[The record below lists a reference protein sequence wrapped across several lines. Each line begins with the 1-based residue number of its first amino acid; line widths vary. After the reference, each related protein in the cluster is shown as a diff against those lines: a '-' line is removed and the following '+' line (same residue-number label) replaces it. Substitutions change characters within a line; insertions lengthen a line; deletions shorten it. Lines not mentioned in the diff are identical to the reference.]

1 MFKLLIS
8 IIFSLSVIFTSVSA
22 EEMSDYKIYGE
33 SYVVIDGN
41 SNEVILSKNAD
52 VKMYPASISK
62 LVTAILL
69 AEHKN
74 KEDTLVFSAKAKEMP
89 EYSVNLNYSSINVG
103 QELSADFIMK
113 SILIFSAND
122 MAQVVADNLSDE
134 LGKPF
139 EDIMNDKLKEL
150 GLKNTYFKNAVG
162 LHDDEHY
169 STAYDLAL
177 LLKAAL
183 SYEWIRETISI
194 KEISVSLPNGSIIV
208 YKNSNKLLGT
218 DGMIGGK
225 TGYTSRSGR
234 NLVGAFEKD
243 GNLYIITVLKSVYDA
258 EDSYVF
264 KDMYNLMEMAQR
276 EEKSLLYEKGS
287 VVSESFPLEYK
298 LFGFFGPKK
307 IATVPLILDDNVY
320 MYSNDYNKENLST
333 NIYLKNNINIFTD
346 VNKPVGTFE
355 VSVLD
360 SKSSYNLNVDMMP
373 IIMSN
378 ILLYALSIL
387 LIIVIIIL
395 VIVIIKKIRNKK
407 RLKRI
412 F

>member
-22 EEMSDYKIYGE
+22 EEINNYKIYGE
-33 SYVVIDGN
+33 AYVVIDGDT
-41 SNEVILSKNAD
+41 NEVILSKNAD

-62 LVTAILL
+62 LITAILL
-69 AEHKN
+69 AEHKT
-74 KEDTLVFSAKAKEMP
+74 KKDTLIFTSRAKEMP
-89 EYSVNLNYSSINVG
+89 EYSVNLNYSSFDVG
-103 QELSADFIMK
+103 QELSADFVMK

-134 LGKPF
+134 LGKSF
-139 EDIMNDKLKEL
+139 EEIMNDKLKEL
-150 GLKNTYFKNAVG
+150 GLKNTYFKNAIG

-177 LLKAAL
+177 LLEAAL
-183 SYEWIRETISI
+183 KYDWIREIMSI
-194 KEISVSLPNGSIIV
+194 KETSVSLPNGSIIV

-243 GNLYIITVLKSVYDA
+243 GKSYIITVLKSVYDA

-264 KDMYNLMEMAQR
+264 NDMKNLKQIA
-276 EEKSLLYEKGS
+276 EKQEKALLYEKGS

-307 IATVPLILDDNVY
+307 VAQVPLILNDNVY
-320 MYSNDYNKENLST
+320 MYDNEYNKQNLST
-333 NIYLKNNINIFTD
+333 NIYLKDNINIFTD
-346 VNKPVGTFE
+346 INKPIGTFE
-355 VSVLD
+355 VLVSN
-360 SKSSYNLNVDMMP
+360 SKSSYNLIVDMKP
-373 IIMSN
+373 IILSN
-378 ILLYALSIL
+378 ILIYTLSIL
-387 LIIVIIIL
+387 LILVIIIL
-395 VIVIIKKIRNKK
+395 IIIIIKRIRGRK
-407 RLKRI
+407 RVKRI

>member
-22 EEMSDYKIYGE
+22 EEINNYKIYGE
-33 SYVVIDGN
+33 SYVVIDGDT
-41 SNEVILSKNAD
+41 NEVILSKNAD
-52 VKMYPASISK
+52 AKMYPASISK
-62 LVTAILL
+62 LITAILL
-69 AEHKN
+69 AEHKT
-74 KEDTLVFSAKAKEMP
+74 KKDTLIFTSRAKEMP
-89 EYSVNLNYSSINVG
+89 EYSVNLNYSSFDVG
-103 QELSADFIMK
+103 QELSADFVMK

-134 LGKPF
+134 LGKSF
-139 EDIMNDKLKEL
+139 EEIMNDKLREL
-150 GLKNTYFKNAVG
+150 GLKNTYFKNAIG
-162 LHDDEHY
+162 LHDDDHY

-177 LLKAAL
+177 LLEAAL
-183 SYEWIRETISI
+183 KYDWIRETISI
-194 KEISVSLPNGSIIV
+194 KETSVSLPNGSIIV

-243 GNLYIITVLKSVYDA
+243 GKSYIITVLKSIYDS

-264 KDMYNLMEMAQR
+264 NDMENLKQIA
-276 EEKSLLYEKGS
+276 EKQEKALLYEKGS

-307 IATVPLILDDNVY
+307 VAQVPLILNDNVY
-320 MYSNDYNKENLST
+320 MYDNDYNKQNLST
-333 NIYLKNNINIFTD
+333 NIYLKDNINIFTD
-346 VNKPVGTFE
+346 FNKPIGTFE
-355 VSVLD
+355 VLVSD
-360 SKSSYNLNVDMMP
+360 SKSSYNLSVDMKP
-373 IIMSN
+373 IILSN
-378 ILLYALSIL
+378 ILIYTLSIL
-387 LIIVIIIL
+387 LILVIIIL
-395 VIVIIKKIRNKK
+395 IMIIIKRIRGKK
-407 RLKRI
+407 RVKRI

>member
-22 EEMSDYKIYGE
+22 EEISDYKVYGE

-41 SNEVILSKNAD
+41 SNEVILSKNAN

-74 KEDTLVFSAKAKEMP
+74 KEDMLFFSAKAKDMP
-89 EYSVNLNYSSINVG
+89 EYSVNLNYSSIDVG
-103 QELSADFIMK
+103 QELSADFVMK

-177 LLKAAL
+177 LLEAAL
-183 SYEWIRETISI
+183 GYEWIRETISI
-194 KEISVSLPNGSIIV
+194 KETSVSLPNGSIIV
-208 YKNSNKLLGT
+208 YKNSNKLLGI

-234 NLVGAFEKD
+234 NLVGAFE
-243 GNLYIITVLKSVYDA
+243 
-258 EDSYVF
+258 
-264 KDMYNLMEMAQR
+264 
-276 EEKSLLYEKGS
+276 
-287 VVSESFPLEYK
+287 
-298 LFGFFGPKK
+298 
-307 IATVPLILDDNVY
+307 
-320 MYSNDYNKENLST
+320 
-333 NIYLKNNINIFTD
+333 
-346 VNKPVGTFE
+346 
-355 VSVLD
+355 
-360 SKSSYNLNVDMMP
+360 
-373 IIMSN
+373 
-378 ILLYALSIL
+378 
-387 LIIVIIIL
+387 
-395 VIVIIKKIRNKK
+395 
-407 RLKRI
+407 
-412 F
+412 